1 MVVFCV
7 LTLPNTVYEEIWE
20 VRVGGNQKEKKK
32 QTQLVYKGEGFST
45 FQPGF
50 IWDQG
55 DLAVG
60 GEFSHLHRF
69 LDSTFAA
76 SFV

>member
-1 MVVFCV
+1 MSWIRV
-7 LTLPNTVYEEIWE
+7 LKLPNVCEEI
-20 VRVGGNQKEKKK
+20 VRGGEERKNK
-32 QTQLVYKGEGFST
+32 TQLVYKGEGFST
-45 FQPGF
+45 FKTRNYLGP
-50 IWDQG
+50 G